1 LHIVLVTGRAR
12 RLDESLEKIFAVGVH
27 DLRSK
32 PCPAAT
38 HPTS

>member
-1 LHIVLVTGRAR
+1 LF
-12 RLDESLEKIFAVGVH
+12 EKIFAVGVH

-32 PCPAAT
+32 PCLGAA